1 VGDRIEL
8 PSGGWVEL
16 KDELDD
22 IRAGT
27 RKKLLKE
34 AGFGEEDGGGDQID
48 RSLGLGGAVA
58 HFAVERYQL
67 SYRPFHDAI
76 RVNMIE
82 EDWDEL
88 KVADQD
94 ALIMAL
100 QPVINQLIS
109 SQPTPDDMRPGSPT
123 RPAGE

>member
-1 VGDRIEL
+1 MGARIEL
-8 PSGGWVEL
+8 PSGGWAEL

-27 RKKLLKE
+27 RKRLLKE
-34 AGFGEEDGGGDQID
+34 SGFGQDGDDID
-48 RSLGLGGAVA
+48 KAFGLGGAVA

-67 SYRPFHDAI
+67 AYRPFNDAI

-88 KVADQD
+88 RMADQD
-94 ALIMAL
+94 ALIIAL
-100 QPVINQLIS
+100 QPVIRQLLPD
-109 SQPTPDDMRPGSPT
+109 QPTPDDMRPGSPT